1 MPTRGGSA
9 RPGRG
14 SLKPVS
20 VTLLPD
26 TEQSPF
32 PGRARRPEN
41 ARAGSLMTG
50 YHEVG
55 QMPAP
60 VRDGAQRRGV

>member
-1 MPTRGGSA
+1 MPARGGSA
-9 RPGRG
+9 RLGKG
-14 SLKPVS
+14 SLKPVP

-26 TEQSPF
+26 TEQPPF

-41 ARAGSLMTG
+41 ARAGSLLTG
-50 YHEVG
+50 YHEFG

-60 VRDGAQRRGV
+60 VREGAQRRGV